1 MLDNLTGGQ
10 IQEILDTLIYESVAP
25 IIRESTAF
33 DVQVAY
39 FLSVTARNKKRKLS
53 SLPREQSIDTMCQYL
68 CETNPERKVELVSKM
83 RVERSFV
90 YNFAVKFLQEVRD
103 YHGMYVQYLRTGKK
117 ALRKQQSKRLRMIEA
132 SVGCSRKTLFSI
144 ISTTRDYLE
153 LAYTFRNKIVLQY
166 VKHSYKQ
173 ARSFVEMKGSNFDFQ
188 DVHQNFLA
196 AVTKAV
202 DKYDASKGALTSYI
216 NWWLLNAQTT
226 SNSSHGH
233 EYGIAY
239 SIPQSQKKALAEKS
253 SKALNVNFG
262 VSLDAPSN
270 GDEEDRTGPSR
281 YISGSPSVEHEILEN
296 EKLVEVR
303 ALAKSADMKG
313 IARLYLD
320 IDEVFSKKEYRRM
333 LRTMRKQLGMVPVN
347 NGNGEIEFVVQSK

>member
-10 IQEILDTLIYESVAP
+10 IQEVLDTLIYESVSP
-25 IIRESTAF
+25 IVAESSAF

-53 SLPREQSIDTMCQYL
+53 SLPREQSIDTMCRYL
-68 CETNPERKVELVSKM
+68 CESDPRKKVELVSKM

-90 YNFAVKFLQEVRD
+90 YNFVMKFLQEVKD
-103 YHGMYVQYLRTGKK
+103 YHPMYVQYMRTGKK
-117 ALRKQQSKRLRMIEA
+117 TLRRHQSKRLGAIEA
-132 SVGCSRKTLFSI
+132 SVGCSRKSLFSI

-153 LAYTFRNKIVLQY
+153 LAYTFRNKIVMQY

-173 ARSFVEMKGSNFDFQ
+173 ARSFVEMKGPNFDFQ

-226 SNSSHGH
+226 SNSAHGH

-262 VSLDAPSN
+262 VSLDAPSDKD
-270 GDEEDRTGPSR
+270 GEQAGPSR
-281 YISGSPSVEHEILEN
+281 FISGSPSVEHEMLEN
-296 EKLVEVR
+296 EKLDEVR

-320 IDEVFSKKEYRRM
+320 IDEVFSRKEYVRM
-333 LRTMRKQLGMVPVN
+333 LRTMRKQLGIVPTN
-347 NGNGEIEFVVQSK
+347 NGNGELEFVVQN